1 MQDHCSICGD
11 PIPRCLKPTTCE
23 KNLCYTQYSSI
34 GLSTSLV
41 QEIKRDIEVAD
52 LLFSVFVSSIGTRFL
67 IRAPPPLTPEKLN
80 EKIECD
86 RSEVLNYDPDYLR
99 EVVKNVPS
107 FNDVAAYTDDASLS
121 DKIGHEVF
129 KLLQW
134 VILTIRAQL
143 FWLPPSLELERIHN
157 ASYNCIQFM
166 PLASSRE
173 QESIFQQL
181 KAKNNNSSVFIWHGS
196 DVDKWHSIIRNGLV
210 NTSRIE

>member
-1 MQDHCSICGD
+1 M
-11 PIPRCLKPTTCE
+11 K
-23 KNLCYTQYSSI
+23 
-34 GLSTSLV
+34 
-41 QEIKRDIEVAD
+41 
-52 LLFSVFVSSIGTRFL
+52 
-67 IRAPPPLTPEKLN
+67 
-80 EKIECD
+80 KIECD
-86 RSEVLNYDPDYLR
+86 RSEVLNYGPNYLR

-121 DKIGHEVF
+121 NKIGHEVF

-134 VILTIRAQL
+134 VILTNRAQL
-143 FWLPPSLELERIHN
+143 FWLPPSLELEQIHN
-157 ASYNCIQFM
+157 ASNNCIQFM

-181 KAKNNNSSVFIWHGS
+181 KAKNNNSSVFLWHGS